1 MTKNYDL
8 SMVLDM
14 SDSSL
19 ITPVTVDS
27 FPKILDQ
34 AGVYLVDFYADWC
47 GPCKA
52 MAPVLENLA
61 AEMKE
66 VKFLSVDVDAET
78 ELAQQFGITAMPTF
92 YLLRLPGDGSFDLQ
106 RDTVTVMRG
115 AAPALDFKMA
125 IEKALEK

>member
-1 MTKNYDL
+1 
-8 SMVLDM
+8 MVLDM